1 MSAPDQVPE
10 LVSAALR
17 GTADFYSHST
27 RHETGRFLAT
37 LAASRTG
44 TIAEIGTGGGAGA
57 AWLRSG
63 APAGTR
69 VLSVEM
75 DPERAELARVTLS
88 SAGVQILTGGTEQ
101 LWDRGPFSLLSMD
114 RHTAVEVGRD
124 QSWQLLVPG
133 GVVVIDDFRP
143 SADWPPMTSNGV
155 DWMRQEWLL
164 DGRFES
170 SSVAVAPDVSV
181 LVAVRR

>member
-114 RHTAVEVGRD
+114 RHTAIEVGRD
-124 QSWQLLVPG
+124 QSWQMLVPG
-133 GVVVIDDFRP
+133 GVVVIDDFQP
-143 SADWPPMTSNGV
+143 SSDWPPMTSDGV

-170 SSVAVAPDVSV
+170 SAVAVGPDVSV